1 MEEKR
6 NKDKKRKK
14 QRKKERRGIVDK
26 NKGNYVNLS
35 FGMP

>member
-26 NKGNYVNLS
+26 NKGN
-35 FGMP
+35 